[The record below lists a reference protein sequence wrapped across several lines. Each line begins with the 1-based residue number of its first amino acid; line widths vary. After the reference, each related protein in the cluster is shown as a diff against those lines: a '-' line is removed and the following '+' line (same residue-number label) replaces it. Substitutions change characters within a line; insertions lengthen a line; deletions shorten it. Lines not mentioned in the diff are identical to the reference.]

1 VEEKNMKDFAK
12 RMRDQAREHAMS
24 MGERARRDAMRRKED
39 YLGARVSR
47 ELRAKVI
54 ARADELG
61 IPVSILIRNVLEQ
74 AFMSDAPASSSRSAT
89 AVNRKPDTVFA
100 GVIAWERIV
109 LNRGMSCA
117 SCGSDMAAGQ
127 VATLGIAAPGEDHV
141 ILCTKCKEPV

>member
-1 VEEKNMKDFAK
+1 MKDFAK

-74 AFMSDAPASSSRSAT
+74 AFLNDAPASSSRPA
-89 AVNRKPDTVFA
+89 AGAGRKADDAFR

-117 SCGSDMAAGQ
+117 SCGSDMAAGK
-127 VATLGIAAPGEDHV
+127 VATLGIAAPGEEHV
-141 ILCTKCKEPV
+141 ILCAQCKEPV

>member
-1 VEEKNMKDFAK
+1 MQDFAK
-12 RMRDQAREHAMS
+12 RMREQARS
-24 MGERARRDAMRRKED
+24 VGEKARREAMKRKED

-74 AFMSDAPASSSRSAT
+74 AFMNEAPRSSSGQVADAGRKSAD
-89 AVNRKPDTVFA
+89 AFSSVL
-100 GVIAWERIV
+100 AWERIV
-109 LNRGMSCA
+109 LNRDMTCV
-117 SCGSDMAAGQ
+117 SCGNGMAAGA

-141 ILCTKCKEPV
+141 ILCAKCKEPV